1 MAKPERITFPTIEGS
16 YRGMY
21 PSERALVLKV
31 YRQALAALEIP
42 NVEIRR
48 DYLSGMWLEAQGT
61 YRAKGM
67 AAADAE
73 DRADDL
79 IEEVMLVMANGK
91 DWLQHRIALCE
102 RL

>member
-1 MAKPERITFPTIEGS
+1 MSTLQDKTAEGS

-21 PSERALVLKV
+21 PSERALVLTV
-31 YRQALAALEIP
+31 YRRALAALEIP

-48 DYLSGMWLEAQGT
+48 DYLAGAHIEAVADFRNEGL
-61 YRAKGM
+61 

-73 DRADDL
+73 KRADAL
-79 IEEVMLVMANGK
+79 IEQTMLLMANGK
-91 DWLQHRIALCE
+91 DWLRHRIALCE